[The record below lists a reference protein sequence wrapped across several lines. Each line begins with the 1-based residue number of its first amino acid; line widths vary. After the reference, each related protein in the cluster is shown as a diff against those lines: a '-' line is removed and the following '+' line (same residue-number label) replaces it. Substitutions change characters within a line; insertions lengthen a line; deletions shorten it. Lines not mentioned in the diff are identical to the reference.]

1 MNIEKEPQFKHDIYL
16 AGAWEK
22 HSKTPYK
29 TIIRREL
36 DEIDIYDPEDY
47 QDNNWFENDLEA
59 IRNSKYIICYANNIP
74 MSATTFELGY
84 FYALQRQREAD
95 GEEFGQIIL
104 IWEDDLMPEFAKK
117 WHIQSGFIVDSPES
131 AVELYRLITE

>member
-1 MNIEKEPQFKHDIYL
+1 
-16 AGAWEK
+16 
-22 HSKTPYK
+22 
-29 TIIRREL
+29 
-36 DEIDIYDPEDY
+36 
-47 QDNNWFENDLEA
+47 
-59 IRNSKYIICYANNIP
+59 